1 MTDLW
6 KVTISLAGRSRK
18 AKTATPKESEIRAQV
33 KEFLEWQG
41 WFVFYHLQGLGSYP
55 GLPDLQAVKDGR
67 TIYIEIKRPGGRQ
80 SVKQKKFQQDL
91 EAAGGV
97 YIIAQGLE
105 SITAYLECCSV
116 FINTK
121 FEGRHE

>member
-1 MTDLW
+1 MTASW
-6 KVTISLAGRSRK
+6 KVTISLAARSK
-18 AKTATPKESEIRAQV
+18 NTKVATPRESEIRAQV

-41 WFVFYHLQGLGSYP
+41 WLVFYHLQGLGSYP

-80 SVKQKKFQQDL
+80 SSKQKKFQQDL

-97 YIIAQGLE
+97 YILTFGIGDLKR
-105 SITAYLECCSV
+105 I
-116 FINTK
+116 K
-121 FEGRHE
+121 

>member
-1 MTDLW
+1 M
-6 KVTISLAGRSRK
+6 AARSKTTK
-18 AKTATPKESEIRAQV
+18 AAYPRESEIRAQI

-80 SVKQKKFQQDL
+80 SANQKKFQLDL
-91 EAAGGV
+91 EAAGGI
-97 YIIAQGLE
+97 YILAREVKDL
-105 SITAYLECCSV
+105 
-116 FINTK
+116 
-121 FEGRHE
+121 

>member
-1 MTDLW
+1 
-6 KVTISLAGRSRK
+6 LAARNK
-18 AKTATPKESEIRAQV
+18 KTKTTTPRESEIRAQV

-80 SVKQKKFQQDL
+80 SARQKKFQQDL
-91 EAAGGV
+91 EAAGGQ
-97 YIIAQGLE
+97 YILVKKIEDFKSLNLRE
-105 SITAYLECCSV
+105 I
-116 FINTK
+116 I
-121 FEGRHE
+121 